1 MEKYPVSLN
10 IDYSDKSNRITVLFR
25 LFLAIPILII
35 LALLTSS
42 SYGTEQAAKEVGRVY
57 SVGII
62 FLPTLLMIVFRRK
75 YPKWWF
81 DWNLALIKFSFRVAS
96 YLLLLRDEYPST
108 DEEQAVHVQIHYP
121 DVEKE
126 LNQWLPLVKW
136 LLIIPHFIVLCFITV
151 GVIFCTL
158 IAWFIILFIGSYPKS
173 MFDFVV
179 GSLRWILRV
188 DAYAILLT
196 TDEYPP
202 FRLRE

>member
-25 LFLAIPILII
+25 LILAIPILII
-35 LALLTSS
+35 LSLLTST
-42 SYGTEQAAKEVGRVY
+42 SYKVGHIY
-57 SVGII
+57 SAGII
-62 FLPTLLMIVFRRK
+62 FLPTLLMIVFSRK

-81 DWNLALIKFSFRVAS
+81 DWNLALAKFSLRVTS
-96 YLLLLRDEYPST
+96 YLLLLRDDYPST

-136 LLIIPHFIVLCFITV
+136 LLVIPHFIVLCFIMV
-151 GVIFCTL
+151 GVIICTL
-158 IAWFIILFIGSYPKS
+158 LAWLTILFSGSYPKS

-179 GSLRWILRV
+179 GCLRWILRV

-202 FRLRE
+202 FSLRE

>member
-10 IDYSDKSNRITVLFR
+10 IDYPDKSNRITVLFR

-35 LALLTSS
+35 LALLTAK
-42 SYGTEQAAKEVGRVY
+42 SYKVGHVY
-57 SVGII
+57 SAGII
-62 FLPTLLMIVFRRK
+62 FLPALLMIVFGRK

-81 DWNLALIKFSFRVAS
+81 DWNFALVKFSLRVTS
-96 YLLLLRDEYPST
+96 YILLLRDEYPST

-136 LLIIPHFIVLCFITV
+136 LLAIPHFIIICFLMV

-158 IAWFIILFIGSYPKS
+158 IAWFIILFIGNYPKS
-173 MFDFVV
+173 MFYFVV
-179 GSLRWILRV
+179 GALRWILRV
-188 DAYAILLT
+188 NAYAILLT

-202 FRLRE
+202 FNLSE

>member
-1 MEKYPVSLN
+1 MQKYPVSLN
-10 IDYSDKSNRITVLFR
+10 IDYSEKSNRLTVLFR

-42 SYGTEQAAKEVGRVY
+42 SYESEQATKEVERVY

-62 FLPTLLMIVFRRK
+62 IIPTLLMIVFRRK

-81 DWNLALIKFSFRVAS
+81 DWNLALVKFSLRVAS

-108 DEEQAVHVQIHYP
+108 DEEQAVQVHIPYP
-121 DVEKE
+121 DVDKD

-136 LLIIPHFIVLCFITV
+136 LLVLPHFIVLCFIMV
-151 GVIFCTL
+151 GVIICTI
-158 IAWFIILFIGSYPKS
+158 IAWFIILFTGKYPKS

-179 GSLRWILRV
+179 GFLRWVLRV

-202 FRLRE
+202 FRFSD